1 MTDYNDLSAYAPL
14 LFLIITIVGGLMC
27 LAEITPV
34 AQPPH
39 TVMIGRT
46 SGSDGLPFGVW
57 SPVTTPPG
65 PLLTRTMPS
74 AYRPQNPPPAGRL
87 YLASVFT
94 PPAQP
99 VFEPQSR
106 TTVELEIVRG

>member
-1 MTDYNDLSAYAPL
+1 MTAYIPL
-14 LFLIITIVGGLMC
+14 VFLIVTVIGGLMA

-34 AQPPH
+34 AQPPRL
-39 TVMIGRT
+39 VMVGRT
-46 SGSDGLPFGVW
+46 SGRDGLAFGVW
-57 SPVTTPPG
+57 PPVTTPPG

-74 AYRPQNPPPAGRL
+74 AYRPQAPRPAGRL

-94 PPAQP
+94 PPALP